1 MKKFPVALQLYS
13 VRDAM
18 AEDLEGTL
26 KAGSEMGYAGVEF
39 ADLFG
44 RTPEEMRDL
53 CKKYNL
59 TPISAHE
66 NYYAM
71 LADPEKVLGDYA
83 TIGCKY
89 VAIPW
94 FDWKFDETKTYA
106 EFIKNVRML
115 GAVAKSKGIIML
127 YHNHD
132 FEFEKMDG
140 QYRLDR
146 LYSDVSADLLQTELD
161 VCWVNVGGENPAT
174 YIRKYDGRTPVVHL
188 KDFAGQK
195 SDKMYALIGVDDG
208 DKKEETTQEFE
219 FRPVGYGLQKF
230 PEILEAATES
240 GAQWV
245 VVEQDRPSMG
255 KTSMECAA
263 MSREYLKSL
272 GL

>member
-26 KAGSEMGYAGVEF
+26 KAVSEMGYAGVEF

-132 FEFEKMDG
+132 F
-140 QYRLDR
+140 
-146 LYSDVSADLLQTELD
+146 
-161 VCWVNVGGENPAT
+161 
-174 YIRKYDGRTPVVHL
+174 DGRTPVVHL